1 MQRKD
6 PSSCKALRDSDPE
19 TMIKESC
26 KHSQSV
32 FSFSLTT
39 PPQTQKWP
47 SAALQPVPG
56 MSGLPSTF
64 LLQHGNVRME
74 ALEPFLPHS
83 KQTQNP
89 CVGSEFWASTDINRK
104 LSPYLAEAERKTVC
118 KWCQLCHFSDTSI
131 VTVSLQ
137 SSGEQSHECCLK
149 SSALFEK
156 HLH

>member
-32 FSFSLTT
+32 FFSLTT

-56 MSGLPSTF
+56 MSGLPSIF

-89 CVGSEFWASTDINRK
+89 CVGSEF
-104 LSPYLAEAERKTVC
+104 
-118 KWCQLCHFSDTSI
+118 
-131 VTVSLQ
+131 
-137 SSGEQSHECCLK
+137 
-149 SSALFEK
+149 
-156 HLH
+156 